1 MAIRILCTG
10 DIHLGR
16 RPTRAPENA
25 DLHALRPT
33 VVWHSLVS
41 TAIERKVDAVVLT
54 GDVVDESNKF
64 FEAFSALQS
73 GVEHLAKAGIP
84 VVAVSGNHDFDVLPR
99 LVDQIPEFHL
109 LGRGGQW
116 QDFVLEKDGTPAV
129 RFLGWSFPTR
139 HVSHDPLAGYVAPP
153 DELPTVGVLH
163 CDCDVPTS
171 NYGPVSLAGLKA
183 TSPIAWLLGHVH
195 KPELLSESCPL
206 VLYPGSLQ
214 GLDPSEPGMHGAWLI
229 SLGPEHA
236 PTAELLPLARLR
248 WEQIEVSLDSVS
260 DEDSFQ
266 RIAIDALRERHQQ
279 IRGELGETR
288 WVGCRLHL
296 IDHSPLHR
304 HLPRLIMDIQSNL
317 TPVFEDVEYFV
328 ERIDDLSRP
337 DIPLEDIARSNDLAG
352 LLARRVLILEHREPA
367 DIYQKLVAA
376 AKRPIEEGR
385 SKPQFASL
393 PGNAES
399 LREEQIRDLLLK
411 AGLLALE
418 EFLAQ
423 KETGI

>member
-1 MAIRILCTG
+1 M
-10 DIHLGR
+10 HLGR
-16 RPTRAPENA
+16 RPTQIPEDA

-64 FEAFSALQS
+64 YEAFSSLQS
-73 GVEHLAKAGIP
+73 GVECLVNAGIP
-84 VVAVSGNHDFDVLPR
+84 VLAVSGNHDFNILPR
-99 LVDQIPEFHL
+99 LVDQIPNFHL
-109 LGRGGQW
+109 LGRGGHW
-116 QDFVLEKDGTPAV
+116 DDFVLEKDGVPAI
-129 RFLGWSFPTR
+129 RFQGWSFPTR
-139 HVSHDPLAGYVAPP
+139 HVSRDPLAGYVAPS

-183 TSPIAWLLGHVH
+183 KSPIAWLLGHVH
-195 KPELLSESCPL
+195 KPELLSESYPL

-214 GLDPSEPGMHGAWLI
+214 GLDPGEPGMHGAWLI
-229 SLGPEHA
+229 SLGSEHA

-266 RIAIDALRERHQQ
+266 RVAIDALRERHQQ
-279 IRGELGETR
+279 IRGGLGETR

-296 IDHSPLHR
+296 VGRSPLHR

-317 TPVFEDVEYFV
+317 TPEFEDVEYFV
-328 ERIDDLSRP
+328 ERIEDLSRP
-337 DIPLEDIARSNDLAG
+337 NIPLEDIARSNDLAG
-352 LLARRVLILEHREPA
+352 LLARRVLTLDRRDSPDA
-367 DIYQKLVAA
+367 YQKLMAA
-376 AKRPIEEGR
+376 AKRPVEEGR
-385 SKPQFASL
+385 SRPQFASL
-393 PGNAES
+393 LGSDES
-399 LREEQIRDLLLK
+399 LGEEQVRDLLLK

-418 EFLAQ
+418 ELLTQ
-423 KETGI
+423 KETGT